1 MDFPG
6 EVARFALG
14 PEARGAR
21 LDQTLVAR
29 LPGWS
34 RTRVQ
39 ALIRAG
45 RVRLDG
51 APATKPGLVLLEP
64 CEVEVEL
71 VEDAPPAGP
80 GDRALVVLHEDAA
93 LVVCDKPA
101 GLLTHRN
108 GPRGEPGLADLV
120 ERRFGPL
127 GRPAPYLAP
136 GGEGGAGEE
145 AGEVGTDEDLLE
157 IGGFGEGEDLAEAS
171 EGGDGTGESAELGG
185 EVGDPDAGALDA
197 DPEVRGSA
205 PARRAPGPPRPGVVH
220 RLDRDTSGVV
230 VLART
235 DAALA
240 DLQRQFRE
248 RAVEKVYLA
257 LVHGDPR
264 FDTEWIEARLGR
276 DPRVRGRIA
285 VVPEGQGR
293 EATTYYE
300 VRERFGE
307 HAQLAVHP
315 QTGRTHQVR
324 VHLASIGLPLV
335 GDRLYRPRRTPPRP
349 LPADAPA
356 LARHALHAASLVF
369 RHPASGELVRYEAPL
384 AEDFAALVRWLRAR
398 RDEQLAR

>member
-1 MDFPG
+1 MVFPG

-14 PEARGAR
+14 LEARGAR
-21 LDQTLVAR
+21 LDQALVAR

-51 APATKPGLVLLEP
+51 APATKPGLVLLDP

-71 VEDAPPAGP
+71 AEDAPPAGP
-80 GDRALVVLHEDAA
+80 GERALVVLHEDAA

-120 ERRFGPL
+120 ERRFGAL
-127 GRPAPYLAP
+127 GRPAPYRAP
-136 GGEGGAGEE
+136 GEARGAGGE
-145 AGEVGTDEDLLE
+145 AGEL
-157 IGGFGEGEDLAEAS
+157 GEV
-171 EGGDGTGESAELGG
+171 ELG
-185 EVGDPDAGALDA
+185 EPEEPDDPDDGDDGDEAVSPDAAGAPDA
-197 DPEVRGSA
+197 DPGVRGSD
-205 PARRAPGPPRPGVVH
+205 PACRAAEPPRPGVVH

-276 DPRVRGRIA
+276 DPRVRGKIA

-293 EATTYYE
+293 EASTYYE

-307 HAQLAVHP
+307 HALLAVHP
-315 QTGRTHQVR
+315 RTGRTHQVR

-335 GDRLYRPRRTPPRP
+335 GDRLDRPRRAPPRP
-349 LPADAPA
+349 LPADAPP
-356 LARHALHAASLVF
+356 LARHALHAASLAF
-369 RHPASGELVRYEAPL
+369 RHPESGERVRYESAL
-384 AEDFAALVRWLRAR
+384 AEDVASLVRWLRAR
-398 RDEQLAR
+398 RDERPAR

>member
-1 MDFPG
+1 MASEV
-6 EVARFALG
+6 EVARFTLG

-21 LDQTLVAR
+21 LDQALVLR

-51 APATKPGLVLLEP
+51 APATRPGFVLLEP
-64 CEVEVEL
+64 CEAEVEL
-71 VEDAPPAGP
+71 VEPAPPAGP
-80 GDRALVVLHEDAA
+80 GEGALVVLHADDA

-101 GLLTHRN
+101 GLLTHAN
-108 GPRGEPGLADLV
+108 GPRGEPGLAELV

-127 GRPAPYLAP
+127 GRPAPYVAP
-136 GGEGGAGEE
+136 DAEVDLDPDELGELEGEDAGPDGGGAAPARDLEVGEE
-145 AGEVGTDEDLLE
+145 AED
-157 IGGFGEGEDLAEAS
+157 AS
-171 EGGDGTGESAELGG
+171 A
-185 EVGDPDAGALDA
+185 ARA
-197 DPEVRGSA
+197 A
-205 PARRAPGPPRPGVVH
+205 PAEPRRSSEPPRPGVVH

-240 DLQRQFRE
+240 ELQRRFRE

-264 FDTEWIEARLGR
+264 FDTDWIEARLGR
-276 DPRVRGRIA
+276 DPRVRGRIT
-285 VVPEGQGR
+285 VVPEGEGR

-307 HAQLAVHP
+307 HALLAVHP
-315 QTGRTHQVR
+315 KTGRTHQVR
-324 VHLASIGLPLV
+324 VHLASIGHPLV
-335 GDRLYRPRRTPPRP
+335 GDRVYRPRRAPPKP

-356 LARHALHAASLVF
+356 LARHALHAASLAF
-369 RHPASGELVRYEAPL
+369 DHPASGERVRYEAPL
-384 AEDFAALVRWLRAR
+384 ARDVAALVAWLRAR
-398 RDEQLAR
+398 RDARPQG